1 MAVCSTESYQN
12 RVGDYGGGGGGG
24 TVRGGGEGEGR
35 DVM

>member
-12 RVGDYGGGGGGG
+12 RVGDYGGGGGG